1 MTLATLS
8 TLANGLRVA
17 TRRMPHATSVS
28 VGIWVK
34 AGARDEREAEQGIAH
49 MLEHMAFKGTK
60 RRDAQA
66 IATEVEDV
74 GGYMNAHTSREETAY
89 YLRLLP
95 EHLSLG
101 VDILA
106 DILTEST
113 LPEIEI
119 ERERGVIIQEIG
131 QSVDTPD
138 DLVFDLYARSAY
150 VDHTLGRPIL
160 GTIDS
165 VSNFGRG
172 DLNGFLSRHYGAGQM
187 LVCAAGAVTQD
198 ELVACIEGRLGGLQT
213 ATDTIRKA
221 PVWSAGRQVVKRDLE
236 QTHVVLGLP
245 GLAANDED
253 RFALMALS
261 TLFGGGMSSRLFQQV
276 REKRGLCYSIF
287 SFANMQSDS
296 GNFAIYAG
304 TSADQVDEML
314 GVVCDELRDVASGVS
329 GAEVNRAKAQLRASL
344 LMARESVAGC
354 GDALARQITLFGK
367 PSDDAELLAAI
378 DDVNEERV
386 SQLAAHLIATAPP
399 ALAAVGPSVDIMSN
413 EALAARLAS

>member
-1 MTLATLS
+1 
-8 TLANGLRVA
+8 
-17 TRRMPHATSVS
+17 
-28 VGIWVK
+28 
-34 AGARDEREAEQGIAH
+34 
-49 MLEHMAFKGTK
+49 
-60 RRDAQA
+60 
-66 IATEVEDV
+66 
-74 GGYMNAHTSREETAY
+74 MNAHTSREETAY

-198 ELVACIEGRLGGLQT
+198 ELVACRQPPIRYARHRSGRLDAKSSSVILSRRMSCLACQ
-213 ATDTIRKA
+213 ALLPMMKTD
-221 PVWSAGRQVVKRDLE
+221 
-236 QTHVVLGLP
+236 
-245 GLAANDED
+245 
-253 RFALMALS
+253 
-261 TLFGGGMSSRLFQQV
+261 SR
-276 REKRGLCYSIF
+276 
-287 SFANMQSDS
+287 
-296 GNFAIYAG
+296 
-304 TSADQVDEML
+304 
-314 GVVCDELRDVASGVS
+314 
-329 GAEVNRAKAQLRASL
+329 
-344 LMARESVAGC
+344 
-354 GDALARQITLFGK
+354 
-367 PSDDAELLAAI
+367 
-378 DDVNEERV
+378 
-386 SQLAAHLIATAPP
+386 
-399 ALAAVGPSVDIMSN
+399 
-413 EALAARLAS
+413 

>member
-1 MTLATLS
+1 
-8 TLANGLRVA
+8 
-17 TRRMPHATSVS
+17 
-28 VGIWVK
+28 
-34 AGARDEREAEQGIAH
+34 
-49 MLEHMAFKGTK
+49 
-60 RRDAQA
+60 
-66 IATEVEDV
+66 
-74 GGYMNAHTSREETAY
+74 MNAHTSREETAY

-131 QSVDTPD
+131 QSLDTPD
-138 DLVFDLYARSAY
+138 DHVFDLYAKSAY
-150 VDHTLGRPIL
+150 FDHTLGRPIL

-165 VSNFGRG
+165 ISNFGRG
-172 DLNGFLSRHYGAGQM
+172 DLNRFLSRHYGAGQM
-187 LVCAAGAVTQD
+187 LVCAAGAVIHD
-198 ELVACIEGRLGGLQT
+198 ELLACIEGWLGGLQT

-221 PVWSAGRQVVKRDLE
+221 PVWSAGRQIIKRDLE

-261 TLFGGGMSSRLFQQV
+261 TLFGGGTSSRLFQQL
-276 REKRGLCYSIF
+276 RERRGLCYSIF
-287 SFANMQSDS
+287 SFANMHSDS
-296 GNFAIYAG
+296 GSFAIYAG
-304 TSADQVDEML
+304 TSANHVDEML
-314 GVVCDELRDVASGVS
+314 GVVCDELRDVASGVN

-378 DDVNEERV
+378 DDVTEERV
-386 SQLAAHLIATAPP
+386 SQLAAHLIATASP